1 MLSVKDSIQKNVRSY
16 GYALKGLKALFAE
29 NNFKIQLLAAVL
41 VVALAFRLQ
50 VSLNHWFVL
59 LGCIG
64 MVLMAEAMN
73 TAIEKLCDYLH
84 PTQHPAIG
92 KVKDI
97 AAAGVLVVAVVAAI
111 IGGIVFYPYIF

>member
-1 MLSVKDSIQKNVRSY
+1 MLGVKDSIRKNIRSY
-16 GYALKGLKALFAE
+16 GFALKGIRALFAE
-29 NNFKIQLLAAVL
+29 NNFKIQLLAAV
-41 VVALAFRLQ
+41 VVIALGF
-50 VSLNHWFVL
+50 SLAISLLHWLIL

-84 PTQHPAIG
+84 PEQHPAIG

-97 AAAGVLVVAVVAAI
+97 AAGGVLIIAI
-111 IGGIVFYPYIF
+111 IAALIGGLVFWQYV